1 MADLDFSVR
10 TAMKR
15 TDELGI
21 LSENLDCMAGNL
33 DQALK
38 SLQQANSQL
47 KSEMEQERE
56 QEQRRMEFFA
66 AASHELKTPIT
77 VLKGQIEGMAQNV
90 GVYKDRDR
98 YLARAGEVTVTLQG
112 MVQEI
117 LTISKMESAGFQVK
131 KKEINL
137 AELIR
142 VQIAELNDL
151 LEEKKMALTLSLP
164 ETCKCMADPGL
175 METVIRNLLV
185 NALRYSPAG
194 EEIRVELLKK
204 EQEKELVFTIENT
217 GVHIPEL
224 DFGRI
229 FDAFYRVDS
238 SRNRKNGG
246 SGLGLYIVREILEQ
260 HGAWYEMKNTKK
272 GVLFQFKIGN
282 DACNRK

>member
-1 MADLDFSVR
+1 
-10 TAMKR
+10 
-15 TDELGI
+15 
-21 LSENLDCMAGNL
+21 
-33 DQALK
+33 
-38 SLQQANSQL
+38 
-47 KSEMEQERE
+47 
-56 QEQRRMEFFA
+56 
-66 AASHELKTPIT
+66 
-77 VLKGQIEGMAQNV
+77 
-90 GVYKDRDR
+90 
-98 YLARAGEVTVTLQG
+98 
-112 MVQEI
+112 
-117 LTISKMESAGFQVK
+117 
-131 KKEINL
+131 
-137 AELIR
+137 
-142 VQIAELNDL
+142 
-151 LEEKKMALTLSLP
+151 MALTLSLP

-217 GVHIPEL
+217 GVHIPEQ